1 MKKYILNLSMNKKVL
16 LSPIVAITI
25 LSMLGIMFFTG
36 LINQRSALNSIL
48 NVRFNIY
55 QQSAEINARTT
66 AVHANIYKILNYMT
80 SKFDQEQI
88 AKLTEEQWKELDSV
102 TEKINLLLKSNMLT
116 DDEKKLYE
124 ESLKNTIEYKS
135 KAMDAITTAGYDML
149 TGTIMMGMCDDQ
161 YQILS
166 DNLKKIMTKQNE
178 LSNIQGDKAKN
189 SLAVFISLTLIFI
202 IAALV
207 LTTAI
212 SIFITRVI
220 VNPIRKTIAILRDI
234 SQGDGDLT
242 RSLDVHTNDEIGE
255 LAVLFNEFV
264 MKIRNV
270 VTKVKDT
277 SMQLTASSD
286 HLSASTGTFSENA
299 QGQAASA
306 EEITASIEEIQ
317 ANINIIAEGSI
328 EQYESVASLTSKI
341 ETLSSIILS
350 MDLKIEESSVLS
362 ESMYSDARSREQSLK
377 YMSDSMINI
386 NKSSQEMTNII
397 NIIHDISEKINLLSL
412 NAAIE
417 AARAGDAGRGF
428 AVVADEISKLAD
440 QTAQSLKEIGS
451 LIKTSENE
459 INNGIKNVN
468 ETFETITH
476 VISGVNSI
484 SEVMK
489 NIRRDMASQKE
500 VNAEV
505 IAEVKIVGER
515 SEEIKFSIDE
525 QKMAMKEIMS
535 SITNISDL
543 TQNNSAEAE
552 EMAGD
557 ATNLADLAGTQNK
570 LVDFFHV

>member
-1 MKKYILNLSMNKKVL
+1 MNKKVL
-16 LSPIVAITI
+16 LSPVVAITI
-25 LSMLGIMFFTG
+25 ISMLGIMFFTG
-36 LINQRSALNSIL
+36 LMNQRTALNSIL

-55 QQSAEINARTT
+55 QQSSEINASTT

-88 AKLTEEQWKELDSV
+88 NKLTEEQWKSLDIII
-102 TEKINLLLKSNMLT
+102 EKINALLKSDLLM

-124 ESLKNTIEYKS
+124 ESLKNVVEYKG
-135 KAMDAITTAGYDML
+135 KAMEAITTAGYDML

-166 DNLKKIMTKQNE
+166 ENLKKIMSKQNE
-178 LSNIQGDKAKN
+178 LSIKQGSRAKN
-189 SLAVFISLTLIFI
+189 SLAIFISLTIIFI

-207 LTTAI
+207 LTTVI

-220 VNPIRKTIAILRDI
+220 VNPIRKTIAILHNI
-234 SQGDGDLT
+234 SEGEGDLT
-242 RSLDVHTNDEIGE
+242 RTLDVHTNDEIGE
-255 LAVLFNEFV
+255 LAKLFNEFV

-270 VTKVKDT
+270 VAKVKDT
-277 SMQLTASSD
+277 SMQLAASSD
-286 HLSASTGTFSENA
+286 HLSAATGTFSENA

-317 ANINIIAEGSI
+317 ANINVIAVGSV

-350 MDLKIEESSVLS
+350 MDVKIEESSTLS

-440 QTAQSLKEIGS
+440 QTAQSLKDIGS
-451 LIKTSENE
+451 LIKTSEDE

-468 ETFETITH
+468 ETFDTITH
-476 VISGVNSI
+476 VITGVNAI
-484 SEVMK
+484 SEMMK
-489 NIRRDMASQKE
+489 NIKTDMINQKE

-525 QKMAMKEIMS
+525 QKMAMREIMS

-557 ATNLADLAGTQNK
+557 AGNLAELASTQNT